1 MVTKEMPDM
10 YDAATLEMYGID
22 LDELDEFSG
31 SIAGQRG
38 LRDNKIG
45 VLSKSL
51 GKNMAHVGVLNVLP
65 DFIGDPDNTSS
76 MVLDNVKTLMW
87 VMDMDMTEWD
97 KGDEYGEYVYDEHG
111 AEKMLEIIAENRITT
126 IEAMKLQH
134 KILNN
139 MGVDIP

>member
-1 MVTKEMPDM
+1 
-10 YDAATLEMYGID
+10 
-22 LDELDEFSG
+22 
-31 SIAGQRG
+31 
-38 LRDNKIG
+38 
-45 VLSKSL
+45 
-51 GKNMAHVGVLNVLP
+51 
-65 DFIGDPDNTSS
+65 
-76 MVLDNVKTLMW
+76 LDNVKTLMW